1 MSTGQMERRA
11 IGHAHVRA
19 TGKGR
24 EVTAVVVTY
33 GVVDDYETVFMPGCF
48 NDSLAVRMPRM
59 VWAHDWSRPLG
70 RWTDIVENNAKRLV
84 LRGVMSDPTKVPD
97 AAMAMELLAD
107 GTIDQVSVGFMPEAT
122 QQVKVG
128 GKTVTGFTRGRLDEA
143 SLVLVGAVPGAEVL
157 SVRGRRVRPVNPA
170 AAEALMLVA
179 RHRGIAQARGETR
192 IQTADI
198 DAALAL
204 VRARTGGR
212 R

>member
-1 MSTGQMERRA
+1 MSTLTMERRVSLLD
-11 IGHAHVRA
+11 VRA
-19 TGKGR
+19 TPKGR
-24 EVTAVVVTY
+24 EVTAAIVTY
-33 GVVDDYETVFMPGCF
+33 GVVDEYNTVFVPGCF
-48 NDSLAVRMPRM
+48 TASLAARMPRI
-59 VWAHDWSRPLG
+59 ALGHDWTRVIG
-70 RWTDIVENNAKRLV
+70 VWRTVVEDNAKRTV
-84 LRGVMSDPTKVPD
+84 LRGVLSDPSRVPD
-97 AAMAMELLAD
+97 AATAMALLED
-107 GTIDQVSVGFMPEAT
+107 GSLDQVSVGFMPEEMT
-122 QQVKVG
+122 DVKVG
-128 GKTVTGFTRGRLDEA
+128 GKTVPGFAKARLDEV
-143 SLVLVGAVPGAEVL
+143 SLVLTGAVPGAEVL